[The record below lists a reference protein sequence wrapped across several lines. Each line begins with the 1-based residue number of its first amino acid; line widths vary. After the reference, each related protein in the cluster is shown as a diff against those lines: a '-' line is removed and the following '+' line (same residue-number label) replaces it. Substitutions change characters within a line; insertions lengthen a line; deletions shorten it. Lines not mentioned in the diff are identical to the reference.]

1 MKEYELRRYT
11 VAVFFSSRRRHT
23 RCALVTGVQTC
34 ALPISAAQNTVTR
47 YFWSSRMRSAGSKR
61 PSKNTTAV
69 PWPHGPNRMLVPAL
83 LQPVSAVRSEEHP
96 SQPPSLMRTTHAA
109 FCLNKNTQQHSHHAT
124 IPIMHRPENHT
135 TTL

>member
-47 YFWSSRMRSAGSKR
+47 YFSSSRMRSAGSKR

-69 PWPHGPNRMLVPAL
+69 PWLHGPNRMLVPAL
-83 LQPVSAVRSEEHP
+83 LQPVSAVHQVTSSGRKPCQYRAETCQAHKAREACSTPFGLPVE
-96 SQPPSLMRTTHAA
+96 
-109 FCLNKNTQQHSHHAT
+109 
-124 IPIMHRPENHT
+124 PEV
-135 TTL
+135 